1 MDTPTNK
8 VHSPGTNGSGDINS
22 SSSHVNG
29 YQPKSTSNYAGK
41 DAKAVPATRQGID
54 EAFRSF
60 GQLITASRRPLP
72 TQNGDGTYQTSKLQ
86 TGLRQDLKVITRKD
100 VKTLIEVI
108 KAKLKGDGITDD
120 KTMIMERTIQLVSK
134 LPNGSRNR
142 VKLTDDF
149 IAQLWNS
156 LDHPPLI
163 YIGDKYMYRS
173 ADGSNNNIMLPQLGA
188 AGCTYARSVRPSIVP
203 LGALPD
209 PNLIFDS
216 VMKRTEYK
224 KHPNNVSSVLW
235 YWAAIIIHD
244 LFWTDYPDMSKSK
257 TSSYLDLSPLY
268 GSNQGMQD
276 SIRTFKDGKLKPD
289 AYADKRLLGMPPG
302 VSVILIMFNRFHN
315 HVAENLAAINEGG
328 RFTPPSDKLDE
339 EKKAAGW
346 KKYDEDLFQTARLV
360 TSGLYINI
368 TLIDYVR
375 NIINLNRVDTSWT
388 LDPRQESGV
397 DVGTKKGAERGTGNV
412 VSAEFNLCY
421 RWHSCISEKDDKWI
435 QDFYHEIFGKPADEI
450 AVPEL
455 VMGFSK
461 FERSVPD
468 DPADRVFGGFQRGAD
483 GRFSDDDLVE
493 CITAAIEDCAGSF
506 GARNVPASMRAIEI
520 LGIIQ
525 GRKWNVAG
533 LNEFRKHFGLKPY
546 ETFED
551 INSDPQVADQ
561 LRHLYGHT
569 DFVELYPGLVAEAAK
584 KPMVPGVGIA
594 PTYTISRVVLSDAVV
609 LVRGDRHYTID
620 YNSRSLTNWGFTE
633 VQYDLNVNH
642 GCLFYK
648 LFLNAF
654 PRHFKGDSVY
664 AHYPM
669 VIPAENHK
677 ILTDLKRVHLFDF
690 SRPTFTTPRVN
701 ITSYGGAKHV
711 LENQDKYKSVWG
723 EGFTFLMGRSG
734 SKFMLSGD
742 SPFHA
747 GQRKCMAGLLYRDG
761 WKTHIKTFY
770 KQISEQLLAE
780 KSYKLAGQTHVDI
793 VRDVGNIAHVH
804 FAARMLNLPL
814 KTKDNPKGIYSEQ
827 ELYTVLALIFV
838 AIFFDIDPTKSF
850 PLRQAA
856 KTVAQQL
863 GKLIETN
870 VKIAAGFGLKGLF
883 TGSPAKG
890 DPLSAYGVNL
900 IKGLANSG
908 LGTSDI
914 AWSQILP
921 TAGAMV
927 PNQAEVF
934 AQAVDFYLSDA
945 GSGHLPEIHRVAS
958 LPDSDEA
965 DALLLGYAMEGVRL
979 AGTFGSYREA
989 AVADTI
995 REDDG
1000 REVPVK
1006 AGDRVFVSFVSAA
1019 RDPAQFP
1026 DPETVNPRR
1035 PLDRYIHYGA
1045 GPHACLGREA
1055 SQVALTE
1062 LFRAL
1067 FRRRNVRR
1075 VPGPQGELK
1084 KVPRPGGF
1092 YVYLREDWGS
1102 MWPFPVNMRVMWDEV

>member
-1 MDTPTNK
+1 M
-8 VHSPGTNGSGDINS
+8 HSPGTNGSGDVNG
-22 SSSHVNG
+22 SSSHMNG
-29 YQPKSTSNYAGK
+29 YQPISGSENTNK

-72 TQNGDGTYQTSKLQ
+72 TQNGDGTYHTSKLQ
-86 TGLRQDLKVITRKD
+86 TGLREDLKVIKLKD
-100 VKTLIEVI
+100 VKTLLEVI
-108 KAKLKGDGITDD
+108 KAKLKGDGISDD
-120 KTMIMERTIQLVSK
+120 KTMIMERTIQLVAK
-134 LPNGSRNR
+134 LPNGSKNR

-156 LDHPPLI
+156 LDHPPMI
-163 YIGDKYMYRS
+163 YIGDKYMYRA

-188 AGCTYARSVRPSIVP
+188 AGTTYARSVRPSIVP

-276 SIRTFKDGKLKPD
+276 TIRTFKDGKLKPD

-328 RFTPPSDKLDE
+328 RFTPPSEKLDD

-375 NIINLNRVDTSWT
+375 NIINLNRVDTQWT

-412 VSAEFNLCY
+412 VSAE
-421 RWHSCISEKDDKWI
+421 DDKWI
-435 QDFYHEIFGKPADEI
+435 QDFYYEIFGKPADEL

-468 DPADRVFGGFQRGAD
+468 DPADRIFGGFQRGTD
-483 GRFSDDDLVE
+483 GKFSDDELVE
-493 CITAAIEDCAGSF
+493 CITSSIEDCAGAF

-546 ETFED
+546 ENFED

-569 DFVELYPGLVAEAAK
+569 DFVELYPGLVAEEAK

-642 GCLFYK
+642 GCSFYK

-654 PRHFKGDSVY
+654 PRHFKGNSVY

-669 VIPAENHK
+669 VIPSENHK
-677 ILTDLKRVHLFDF
+677 ILTDLKRVNVFDF
-690 SRPTFTTPRVN
+690 SRPTFTSPRVN

-711 LENQDKYKSVWG
+711 LENQDKYRSIWG
-723 EGFTFLMGRSG
+723 EGFSFLMGTG
-734 SKFMLSGD
+734 GTKFMLSGD
-742 SPFHA
+742 TTFHA
-747 GQRKCMAGLLYRDG
+747 GQWKCMAALLYREG
-761 WKTHIKTFY
+761 WKTHIKAFY
-770 KQISEQLLAE
+770 KQISEQLLVE

-804 FAARMLNLPL
+804 FAARMFNLPL

-838 AIFFDIDPTKSF
+838 TIFFDIDPTKSF

-870 VKIAAGFGLKGLF
+870 VKIVTGFGLKGLF
-883 TGSPAKG
+883 TGSPNKN
-890 DPLSAYGVNL
+890 DPLSAYGVNM
-900 IKGLANSG
+900 IKGLAKSG
-908 LGTSDI
+908 LSTSDI

-934 AQAVDFYLSDA
+934 AQAVDFYLSDK
-945 GSGHLPEIHRVAS
+945 GTGHLPEIHRIAN
-958 LPDSDEA
+958 LPETDET

-989 AVADTI
+989 TVADTI

-1000 REVPVK
+1000 TEVPVK
-1006 AGDRVFVSFVSAA
+1006 PKDRVFVSFVSAA
-1019 RDPAQFP
+1019 RDPTQFP
-1026 DPETVNPRR
+1026 DPETVNPCR

-1062 LFRAL
+1062 MFRAL

-1102 MWPFPVNMRVMWDEV
+1102 MWPFPVTMRVMWDEV